1 MVPMS
6 TAISPEVPKLSAFWA
21 PITVKS
27 ASPKA
32 SATGSTYQGMRR
44 GNLTIHMPMSAVAM
58 TTQM

>member
-1 MVPMS
+1 MITAMS
-6 TAISPEVPKLSAFWA
+6 PGVPKLSAFWA

-27 ASPKA
+27 ARPKA

-44 GNLTIHMPMSAVAM
+44 GNLTIHMPTRAVAI